1 MAVRL
6 EVESPIQGPSPR
18 SMTRSYLPFEPPMGE
33 TGTRQRQLDLPTGLE
48 TGPDQAF
55 LILLFLYLNRLIQG
69 GQFQLPVPFIIYLSP
84 RAMKF
89 APLDRIYFPPLK

>member
-1 MAVRL
+1 
-6 EVESPIQGPSPR
+6 
-18 SMTRSYLPFEPPMGE
+18 MGD
-33 TGTRQRQLDLPTGLE
+33 TGTRQRQLDWPTGLE

-69 GQFQLPVPFIIYLSP
+69 GQFQLPVPFIIYLTP